1 MSADP
6 ITVKDAY
13 DLLDKIFM
21 ENAVDIPLVYRPLNF
36 YEFNTTFWRSF
47 PAEDDPSA
55 PPTLQV

>member
-13 DLLDKIFM
+13 DQLDKIFM
-21 ENAVDIPLVYRPLNF
+21 ENAVDIPLVYRPQDF
-36 YEFNTTFWRSF
+36 YKFNTIYWMSF
-47 PAEDDPSA
+47 PTEDDPSA